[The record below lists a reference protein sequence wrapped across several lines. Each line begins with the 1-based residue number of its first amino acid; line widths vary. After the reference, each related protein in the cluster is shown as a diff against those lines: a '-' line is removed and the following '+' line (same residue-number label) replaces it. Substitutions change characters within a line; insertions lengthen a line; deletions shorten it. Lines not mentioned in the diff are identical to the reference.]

1 MRHRVAGHKLNR
13 PTGHR
18 LSLYRNQVTDL
29 LRHEKIVTTEAKA
42 KEVRKLAEHVITL
55 GKDGTLHARRLALS
69 QVWGNDVLDKTFK
82 ELKERYAS
90 RPGGYTRITK
100 LGPRLGDAAPMVQ
113 LELVK

>member
-1 MRHRVAGHKLNR
+1 MRHKVAGRKLGR

-18 LSLYRNQVTDL
+18 LAMYRNQVTDL
-29 LRHEKIVTTEAKA
+29 LRHEKIMTTETKA

-55 GKDGTLHARRLALS
+55 GKAGTLHARRQALS
-69 QVWGNDVLDKTFK
+69 QVWGTDVLDKTFK
-82 ELKERYAS
+82 ELKERYAN

-100 LGPRLGDAAPMVQ
+100 LGPRPGDAAPMVV

>member
-1 MRHRVAGHKLNR
+1 MRHKVGGRKLGI

-55 GKDGTLHARRLALS
+55 GKAGTLHARRLALS
-69 QVWGNDVLDKTFK
+69 QVWGTEILDKTFK
-82 ELKERYAS
+82 ELKERYAT

-100 LGPRLGDAAPMVQ
+100 LGPRPGDAASMVI
-113 LELVK
+113 LELV